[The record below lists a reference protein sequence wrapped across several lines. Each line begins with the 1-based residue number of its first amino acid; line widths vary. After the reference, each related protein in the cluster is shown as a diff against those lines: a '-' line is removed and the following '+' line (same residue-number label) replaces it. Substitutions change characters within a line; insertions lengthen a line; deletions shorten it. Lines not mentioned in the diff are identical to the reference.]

1 LFGRLSK
8 PDTLGTLDWLLDELA
23 ELEEMV
29 ELVEFCELIDDEVL
43 TEEELGREELVLTL
57 VWLEE
62 FGEPTELA
70 LL

>member
-1 LFGRLSK
+1 
-8 PDTLGTLDWLLDELA
+8 
-23 ELEEMV
+23 MV